1 VVLEFVLGVV
11 GAGVT
16 GGAVLLAL
24 EQRRFLALAV
34 AVATVCNGILLGECA
49 LEGAVDLGVHDF
61 DGLHG
66 YVCSQAAA
74 TLGTDLGVGV
84 DAGLVRPLGYGDV
97 TEHGTGHVGGNGVGN
112 AAVGTGV
119 VYGQGGLFI
128 PAEQLVNHGVAF
140 LAAPE
145 HGKG

>member
-1 VVLEFVLGVV
+1 MVLEFVLGVV

-49 LEGAVDLGVHDF
+49 FERAVDLGVHDF

-84 DAGLVRPLGYGDV
+84 DAVDNVYASEYEPLSKC
-97 TEHGTGHVGGNGVGN
+97 N
-112 AAVGTGV
+112 V
-119 VYGQGGLFI
+119 VNRARCLHQK
-128 PAEQLVNHGVAF
+128 
-140 LAAPE
+140 LATSFYLSDNQTLC
-145 HGKG
+145 H